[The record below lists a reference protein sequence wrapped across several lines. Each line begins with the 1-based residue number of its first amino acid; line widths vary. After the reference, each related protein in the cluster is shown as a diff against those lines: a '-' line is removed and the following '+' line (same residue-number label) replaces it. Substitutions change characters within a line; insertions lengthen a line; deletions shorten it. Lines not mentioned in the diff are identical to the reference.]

1 MDANTSTF
9 SPLQS
14 LNHIKLA
21 DPASQDRSQL
31 YLALLGVLAAVYLI
45 QNWIA
50 STKVFKAPFVGFR
63 SKWEPK
69 WLVGLRFSQGAFAQV
84 NEGYQ
89 KFKTGMFKIARNDSD
104 ILVIPNKYVEELRS
118 MPDAKISAIQA
129 HIKNL
134 LGKYSTT
141 LILLE
146 SDLHTRMLQTK
157 LTPNLGSFVGVI
169 ESELTFAMDKEIPKD
184 LDVWKNVSL
193 YHIVLRIVSRIS
205 ARVFL
210 GNPACRNEEWLD
222 TSIHYTENVFGTVM
236 LLRRLPK
243 FLHPIVAHC
252 LPSYWRLH
260 SNLRTAKRIISPMVN
275 QRRADQAK
283 NDPSYEKPN
292 DLLQWMMDAANEN
305 DGQPDKLA
313 HRQLLL
319 SLASIHTTT
328 MSAAHAMYDLCA
340 HPEYFEPL
348 RQEAYDVLREDGGWK
363 KTTLN
368 KMRKLDS
375 FLKESQRVNPPSL
388 LAFNR
393 IVSKDLTL
401 SDGTVLPK
409 GTHFGM
415 PAAAILQ
422 DNENEPNADQFD
434 GFRYYKKRLNPE
446 EANKHQFAMTDNN
459 SLHFGHGKYS
469 CPGRFFASNEIKII
483 MAHLLMDYEFQ
494 YPEGATRPRNLTADE
509 NLYPDPSAR
518 LLMRRRVAEP
528 NTHAVDLETAAAAPT
543 PAAVSA

>member
-1 MDANTSTF
+1 MDNHTLHTGNLNPPEPASIDRSSLYLGIIGVLSVVYLLQTLIANTKT
-9 SPLQS
+9 
-14 LNHIKLA
+14 
-21 DPASQDRSQL
+21 
-31 YLALLGVLAAVYLI
+31 
-45 QNWIA
+45 
-50 STKVFKAPFVGFR
+50 FKAPFVGFR
-63 SKWEPK
+63 SPFEPK
-69 WLVGLRFSQGAFAQV
+69 WLVGLRFSQGALAQV
-84 NEGYQ
+84 TEGYE
-89 KFKTGMFKIARNDSD
+89 KYKKGMFKIARNDSD

-118 MPDAKISAIQA
+118 LPDEKISAIRA

-157 LTPNLGSFVGVI
+157 LTPNLGSFIEVI
-169 ESELTFAMDKEIPKD
+169 ESELKFAMEKEIPAD
-184 LDVWKNVSL
+184 LDDDWQNVNVF
-193 YHIVLRIVSRIS
+193 HIVLRIVARIS

-210 GNPACRNEEWLD
+210 GVPACRNEEWLE
-222 TSIHYTENVFGTVM
+222 TSIHYTENVFATVM
-236 LLRRLPK
+236 LLRRFPK
-243 FLHPIVAHC
+243 WMHPVVGHL
-252 LPSYWRLH
+252 LPSYWAIH
-260 SNLRTAKRIISPMVN
+260 SNLRTAKRIISPMVR
-275 QRRADQAK
+275 QRRAEEAK
-283 NDPSYEKPN
+283 GNPDYEKPN
-292 DLLQWMMDAANEN
+292 DLLQWMMDGANEN

-328 MSAAHAMYDLCA
+328 MAAAHCFYDLCQ

-348 RQEAYDVLREDGGWK
+348 REEINDVITQDGGWK

-375 FLKESQRVNPPSL
+375 FLKESQRINPPSL

-393 IVSKDLTL
+393 IVSEDLTL
-401 SDGTVLPK
+401 SDGTLLPK
-409 GTHFGM
+409 GTHFSM
-415 PAAAILQ
+415 PSAAILQ
-422 DNENEPNADQFD
+422 DPSVEPDANHFD

-459 SLHFGHGKYS
+459 NLHFGHGKFS

-483 MAHLLMDYEFQ
+483 MAHLLTDFEFK
-494 YPEGATRPRNLTADE
+494 YPPGASRPRNLTADE

-518 LLMRRRVAEP
+518 LLMRRRRA
-528 NTHAVDLETAAAAPT
+528 TAAQPQVQGT
-543 PAAVSA
+543 PLLDSA

>member
-1 MDANTSTF
+1 
-9 SPLQS
+9 
-14 LNHIKLA
+14 
-21 DPASQDRSQL
+21 
-31 YLALLGVLAAVYLI
+31 
-45 QNWIA
+45 
-50 STKVFKAPFVGFR
+50 
-63 SKWEPK
+63 
-69 WLVGLRFSQGAFAQV
+69 
-84 NEGYQ
+84 
-89 KFKTGMFKIARNDSD
+89 MFKIARNDSD

-118 MPDAKISAIQA
+118 MPDAQISAIQA

-169 ESELTFAMDKEIPKD
+169 ESELAFAMDKEIPKD

-222 TSIHYTENVFGTVM
+222 TSIQYTENVFGTVM

-243 FLHPIVAHC
+243 FVHPIVAHC
-252 LPSYWRLH
+252 LPSYWHLH

-305 DGQPDKLA
+305 DGQPDKLS

-348 RQEAYDVLREDGGWK
+348 RQEALEVLREDGGWK

-375 FLKESQRVNPPSL
+375 FLKESQRINPPSL

-401 SDGTVLPK
+401 SDGTALPK

-422 DNENEPNADQFD
+422 DTENEPNADQFD
-434 GFRYYKKRLNPE
+434 GFRYYKKRMNPA

-483 MAHLLMDYEFQ
+483 MAHLLIEYEFQ

-528 NTHAVDLETAAAAPT
+528 NTHAVDLETAAAPT

>member
-1 MDANTSTF
+1 MDNHTLHTVTLNAEWGQF
-9 SPLQS
+9 PDPRS
-14 LNHIKLA
+14 L
-21 DPASQDRSQL
+21 DRS
-31 YLALLGVLAAVYLI
+31 YFYMGVIGVLAAVYLF
-45 QNWIA
+45 QTLVA
-50 STKVFKAPFVGFR
+50 YKEFKAPFVGFR
-63 SKWEPK
+63 SRFEPK
-69 WLVGLRFSQGAFAQV
+69 WLVGLRFSQGALAQV
-84 NEGYQ
+84 TEGYE
-89 KFKTGMFKIARNDSD
+89 KFKDGMFKNGMFKIARNDSD

-118 MPDAKISAIQA
+118 LPDEKISAIKA

-157 LTPNLGSFVGVI
+157 LTPNLGSFIGVI
-169 ESELTFAMDKEIPKD
+169 ESELKFAMEKEISPD
-184 LDVWKNVSL
+184 LDDWQSVSVFQ
-193 YHIVLRIVSRIS
+193 IVLRIVARIS

-210 GNPACRNEEWLD
+210 GLPACRNEEWLD
-222 TSIHYTENVFGTVM
+222 TSIHYTDNVFATVM

-243 FLHPIVAHC
+243 FLHPLVGPL
-252 LPSYWRLH
+252 LPSYWAIH
-260 SNLRTAKRIISPMVN
+260 KNLRTAKRIISPMVR
-275 QRRADQAK
+275 QRRAEEAK
-283 NDPSYEKPN
+283 RDPNYEKPN
-292 DLLQWMMDAANEN
+292 DLLQWMMDGANQN

-328 MSAAHAMYDLCA
+328 MAAAHCLYDLCH

-348 RQEAYDVLREDGGWK
+348 REEIQDVIGQDGGWK

-375 FLKESQRVNPPSL
+375 FLKESQRINPPSL

-393 IVSKDLTL
+393 VVGEDLTL
-401 SDGTVLPK
+401 SDGTILPK
-409 GTHFGM
+409 GTHFSM
-415 PAAAILQ
+415 PSAAVLQ
-422 DNENEPNADQFD
+422 DKSVEPNADQFD
-434 GFRYYKKRLNPE
+434 GFRYYKKRLQPE

-459 SLHFGHGKYS
+459 NLHFGHGKYS

-483 MAHLLMDYEFQ
+483 MAHLLTEFEFK
-494 YPEGATRPRNLTADE
+494 YPPGASRPRNLTADE

-518 LLMRRRVAEP
+518 LLMRRRKAQPQGPSTPSTTIEP
-528 NTHAVDLETAAAAPT
+528 T
-543 PAAVSA
+543 VSV